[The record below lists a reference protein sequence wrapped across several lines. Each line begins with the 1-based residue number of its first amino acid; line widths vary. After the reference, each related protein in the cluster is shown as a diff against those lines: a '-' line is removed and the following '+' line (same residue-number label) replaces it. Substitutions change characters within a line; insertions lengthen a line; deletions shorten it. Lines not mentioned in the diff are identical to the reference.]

1 MEQLI
6 DKTSGIPIYQQL
18 KERLED
24 AISHGQ
30 LCPGKRI
37 PSENELS
44 RQYGIH
50 RHTVRNS
57 LRQLAEEGVLQS
69 VPGSGWFVRPPDVKT
84 LRVGVI
90 NFVHGKSSNIL
101 ANQREMAFLDGAAHS
116 GCRLCDVTLDD
127 LDKISSFKLDA
138 LVFANMVPDVKIHRE
153 LLEKQEIPI
162 IISNRQIFGSDF
174 PYVAIDQYYGT
185 RELVARLTD
194 AGHTRIGYI
203 ASDLPL
209 RYVSQR
215 FRGYCD
221 ALTEAGI
228 DFSEGLCCKVKDSS
242 DFRGMVRDLFS
253 RNPEMT
259 ALFVGGEVFHAQ
271 TFEALKELK
280 LRVPEDVSLVLYDR
294 PNNEY
299 SYATYL
305 EQPWNELGL
314 RLFKMV
320 RKVCNGEK
328 ANSEIINTE
337 IINGKSIKKLN

>member
-6 DKTSGIPIYQQL
+6 DKTSGIPVYLQL

-24 AISHGQ
+24 AISHGR

-57 LRQLAEEGVLQS
+57 LRQLAEEGLLQS
-69 VPGSGWFVRPPDVKT
+69 VPGSGWFVRPPDVKM
-84 LRVGVI
+84 LQIGVVD
-90 NFVHGKSSNIL
+90 FACPQSASLFRTERRKL
-101 ANQREMAFLDGAAHS
+101 FLEGAAHA
-116 GCRLCDVTLDD
+116 GCELHDIALSD
-127 LDKISSFKLDA
+127 LDKISSRNLDA
-138 LVFANMVPDVKIHRE
+138 LVFADTVPDIKVHRE

-174 PYVAIDQYYGT
+174 PYVAVDQYYGT

-194 AGHTRIGYI
+194 AGHTRIGCI

-228 DFSEGLCCKVKDSS
+228 DFDENLCCKVQDSS
-242 DFRGMVRDLFS
+242 DFRELVRELFR

-271 TFEALKELK
+271 TFEVLKELK
-280 LRVPEDVSLVLYDR
+280 LQVPEDVSLVLYDR
-294 PNNEY
+294 PDREY
-299 SYATYL
+299 SYVTYL
-305 EQPWNELGL
+305 QQPWNKLGM
-314 RLFKMV
+314 RLFKMI
-320 RKVCNGEK
+320 RRICEGEK
-328 ANSEIINTE
+328 VNSEIINTE
-337 IINGKSIKKLN
+337 IINGKSIKKIT